1 MLDRKTFA
9 EININNY
16 IHNINFIKNKTKTEV
31 IPVLKA
37 DAYGH
42 GATQLAKVVENIGIK
57 LIAVAFLGEGINIK
71 KNGVNIETLVF
82 NYATPKSIKEN
93 IDGYIYTIGSLEQL
107 TELINFFGKN
117 IKKIKFHL
125 NINTG
130 MNRMGIDIYNLDKII
145 SLIKEYNINIHGA
158 YSHFATADNLDDFIK
173 EQYNNFIS
181 AIKYIEDSN
190 INIPVKHICNSAASL
205 FFPEYSL
212 DYVRPGIATYGM
224 QPSDIK
230 IEKELK
236 PVLTW
241 KSTVARVGLL
251 KKGESVSYGRT
262 YFAKE
267 TIPTATI
274 PVGYADG
281 YFRQLSNKG
290 YVLIQGKRCNIIGR
304 VCMDQ
309 FVVETTQLNNV
320 KLGEEVIL
328 IGKQKDNIISAENL
342 ASLAGT
348 INYDITSKITK
359 RVPRIYI
366 EEE

>member
-1 MLDRKTFA
+1 MLDRKTFV
-9 EININNY
+9 EINIKNY
-16 IHNINFIKNKTKTEV
+16 LHNINFIKNKTKTEV

-42 GATQLAKVVENIGIK
+42 GAIRLAKALEKEGKK
-57 LIAVAFLGEGINIK
+57 LIAVAFLGEGIEIRK
-71 KNGVNIETLVF
+71 AGINIETLVF
-82 NYATPKSIKEN
+82 NYATPKAIKDN
-93 IDGYIYTIGSLEQL
+93 IDGYIYTIGSLQQL
-107 TELINFFGKN
+107 KELIDYFGKDISN
-117 IKKIKFHL
+117 IKFHL

-130 MNRMGIDIYNLDKII
+130 MNRMGIDIDNLDMII
-145 SLIKEYNINIHGA
+145 ALIKEYNIKISGA
-158 YSHFATADNLDDFIK
+158 YSHFATADNLDDFVK
-173 EQYNNFIS
+173 EQYEKFIY
-181 AIKYIEDSN
+181 ATKYIEDAN
-190 INIPVKHICNSAASL
+190 ISIPVKHVCNSAASL
-205 FFPEYSL
+205 YFPEYAL

-230 IEKELK
+230 IEPELK

-241 KSTVARVGLL
+241 KSTVARVGIL
-251 KKGESVSYGRT
+251 KKDESVSYGRT
-262 YFAKE
+262 YFAKDN
-267 TIPTATI
+267 IPTATI

-290 YVLIQGKRCNIIGR
+290 YVLIQGKKCNIIGR

-309 FVVETTQLNNV
+309 FVVETTQLNEV
-320 KLGEEVIL
+320 KLGEEVVL
-328 IGKQKDNIISAENL
+328 IGKQDNNSLSAEEL
-342 ASLAGT
+342 AQLAGT